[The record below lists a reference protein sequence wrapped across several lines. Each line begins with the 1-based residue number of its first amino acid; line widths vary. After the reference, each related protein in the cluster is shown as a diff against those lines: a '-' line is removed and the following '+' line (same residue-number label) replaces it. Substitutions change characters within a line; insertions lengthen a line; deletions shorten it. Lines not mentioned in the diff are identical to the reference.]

1 VDARLEDADALIT
14 PTLPVF
20 APPLGALDLV
30 IDPASGASMPTR
42 AVMLKHTQPFNLT
55 GHPAITLPAPSDGL
69 PLGLQLV
76 GRRGGTAGLLA
87 IAAACEDIL
96 RT

>member
-1 VDARLEDADALIT
+1 
-14 PTLPVF
+14 
-20 APPLGALDLV
+20 
-30 IDPASGASMPTR
+30 MPTR